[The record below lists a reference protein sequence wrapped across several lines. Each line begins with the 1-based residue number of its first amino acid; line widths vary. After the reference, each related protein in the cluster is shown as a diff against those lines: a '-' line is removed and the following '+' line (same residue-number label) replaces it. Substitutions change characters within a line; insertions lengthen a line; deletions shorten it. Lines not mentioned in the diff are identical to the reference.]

1 MALASREVAEQA
13 GAGLPEPWP
22 TAVTAASRSHLDDVP
37 DALDVAVASADLGMD
52 RRPFWWGLVGGMQW
66 FGALAAL
73 IGLVWLAVRAA
84 FAFLGLPDVSAPTIG
99 ELPLPTTMLIG
110 GRLFGVLLSI
120 VVRPIVG
127 MAARRA
133 KARAERRLRA
143 AIAEVADV
151 HIVAPMRGVLRSY
164 DDARD
169 ALRTAAR

>member
-1 MALASREVAEQA
+1 M
-13 GAGLPEPWP
+13 
-22 TAVTAASRSHLDDVP
+22 
-37 DALDVAVASADLGMD
+37 
-52 RRPFWWGLVGGMQW
+52 
-66 FGALAAL
+66 
-73 IGLVWLAVRAA
+73 
-84 FAFLGLPDVSAPTIG
+84 FAFLGLPDIDAPQVG
-99 ELPLPTTMLIG
+99 RLPLPTALLVG
-110 GRLFGVLLSI
+110 GLLFGVLLSI

-127 MAARRA
+127 LAARRA